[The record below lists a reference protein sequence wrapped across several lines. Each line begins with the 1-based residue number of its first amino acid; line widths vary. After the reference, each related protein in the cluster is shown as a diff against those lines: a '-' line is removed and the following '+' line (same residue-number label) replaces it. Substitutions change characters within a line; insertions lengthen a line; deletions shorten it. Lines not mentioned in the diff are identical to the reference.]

1 LVTRREK
8 REAEKN
14 TNFFLEFIR
23 IKNHFFKEL
32 NEKLRNVKDP
42 RHQSYITYLPD
53 VILYVMIIKNIMGL
67 TSMRETTDK
76 LNKDECIK
84 NIEKVLGIEGL
95 EELPHYDTINDF
107 LSELDPSELERIR
120 VYMIRELLKK
130 RCFEDFRILGKYWGV
145 IFDATGLYSFKER
158 HCEHCLKREY
168 VDKDTGKV
176 TTIYMHQVLEAKLVI
191 GDMVFSIGTE
201 FIENEGEEVSKQDC
215 ELKAFY
221 RLAGKIK
228 EAFKRLPICILG
240 DSLYACEGVFKLCDE
255 YGWKFLIRYKEGRIK
270 SVGEEF
276 EAIKKIE
283 GMSLRKREG
292 DIEREDNI
300 FWANE
305 ISYNERLVNLIEFV
319 DKGEE
324 GEKRYVFIT
333 DIKVTKK
340 NALALVGAGRS
351 RWKIENEGFNRQ
363 KNLIYALG
371 HINSHNYNAMK
382 NHYLLTQI
390 ADILMQLYT
399 KGAKVFKIIKKTI
412 KNISSHLLEDLRT
425 KVITDED
432 MVNIMKPMQVR
443 FT

>member
-1 LVTRREK
+1 MATRKEK

-23 IKNHFFKEL
+23 IKNHFFKDL
-32 NEKLRNVKDP
+32 NEWLRGVKDP

-53 VILYVMIIKNIMGL
+53 VILYVMILKNIMGL
-67 TSMRETTDK
+67 ISMRETTDK

-84 NIEKVLGIEGL
+84 NIEKMLGIEGL
-95 EELPHYDTINDF
+95 EELPHYDTMNDF
-107 LSELDPSELERIR
+107 LSELDPSELEKIR
-120 VYMIRELLKK
+120 VYMIKELLKK

-145 IFDATGLYSFKER
+145 IFDATGLYTFKER

-168 VDKDTGKV
+168 VNKETGEV
-176 TTIYMHQVLEAKLVI
+176 TTVYTHQVLEAKLVI

-228 EAFKRLPICILG
+228 RDFKRLPICILG

-276 EAIKKIE
+276 KAIKEIE
-283 GMSLRKREG
+283 GMSIRKREG

-300 FWANE
+300 FWAND

-319 DKGEE
+319 DEGEE
-324 GEKRYVFIT
+324 GDKRYVFIT

-340 NALALVGAGRS
+340 NALALVCAGRN

-363 KNLIYALG
+363 KNLIYAIG
-371 HINSHNYNAMK
+371 HINSYNYNAMK
-382 NHYLLTQI
+382 NHYLLAQI
-390 ADILMQLYT
+390 ADILMQLYIN
-399 KGAKVFKIIKKTI
+399 GAKVFKLIKKTI
-412 KNISSHLLEDLRT
+412 DNICLHILEDLRNKILT
-425 KVITDED
+425 YEDITSLA
-432 MVNIMKPMQVR
+432 KPMQVR